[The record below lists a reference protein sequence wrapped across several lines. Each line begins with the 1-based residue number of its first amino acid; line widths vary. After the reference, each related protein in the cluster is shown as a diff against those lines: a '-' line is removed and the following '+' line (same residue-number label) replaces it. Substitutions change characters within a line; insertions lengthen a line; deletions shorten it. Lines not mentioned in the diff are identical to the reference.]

1 MSGVVTITDN
11 EFAAQVKAAT
21 GATLVYF
28 WAPWCGP
35 CRLMAP
41 AIEWVAD
48 TYSDRLKI
56 FKMEVDPNPDAVA
69 QCQVQG
75 VPALVLFK
83 NGDIIK
89 YSEGAIGKQKIAD
102 LLDTHLAA

>member
-1 MSGVVTITDN
+1 MSSVTVITDN
-11 EFAAQVKAAT
+11 EFPSEVLEST
-21 GATLVYF
+21 GTVLVYF

-41 AIEWVAD
+41 LVDGAAQD
-48 TYSDRLKI
+48 YNDRLKI

-69 QCQVQG
+69 KCSVQG

-83 NGDIIK
+83 DGQLMD
-89 YSEGAIGKQKIAD
+89 YSEGAIGKQKLAS
-102 LLDTHLAA
+102 LLDSHV